1 MTLEELKAIVASGE
15 SETLELKETTGQR
28 VDACETLCAFL
39 NKDGG
44 TVVFGVDR
52 KGNVVGQLVSD
63 KTKRELFEV
72 FAKFEPAADISVE
85 WVDVD
90 ETHKAIVCTVERGNM
105 RPYVY
110 DGRPYKR
117 LVHFMMVNAY
127 GLLHDCK

>member
-52 KGNVVGQLVSD
+52 KGQPDFHRQQADYGQYL
-63 KTKRELFEV
+63 
-72 FAKFEPAADISVE
+72 PA
-85 WVDVD
+85 
-90 ETHKAIVCTVERGNM
+90 H
-105 RPYVY
+105 
-110 DGRPYKR
+110 
-117 LVHFMMVNAY
+117 
-127 GLLHDCK
+127 